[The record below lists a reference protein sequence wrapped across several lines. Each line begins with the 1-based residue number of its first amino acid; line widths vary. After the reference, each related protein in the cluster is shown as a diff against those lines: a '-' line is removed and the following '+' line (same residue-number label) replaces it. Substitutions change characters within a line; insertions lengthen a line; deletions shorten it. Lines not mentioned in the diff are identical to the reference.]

1 MSVPVP
7 VKKQNKNVLMEGV
20 RLIFRNFA
28 GKEGM
33 YNREGDRSFNV
44 VLPSEELA
52 LQMQEDGWKVKYKE
66 PRDEGDVGIWILPV
80 AISFKNRPP
89 RVVMVTS
96 KGRVR
101 LPEELLEMLDYV
113 DIASCDLI
121 VNPYHWHIK
130 SSGASGVKAY
140 LQSLYVTIQEDEL
153 EQKYA
158 DVPEIDLNG
167 QPAMLE
173 SGMKAI
179 EAGQNAQTPTAEQ
192 VDDLDDDADV
202 YDAELVDD

>member
-1 MSVPVP
+1 MSVPE
-7 VKKQNKNVLMEGV
+7 KRNNNVLMEGV
-20 RLIFRNFA
+20 RLIFRNFT
-28 GKEGM
+28 GEEGM
-33 YNREGDRSFNV
+33 FNRKGDRNFNV

-52 LQMQEDGWKVKYKE
+52 LQMKADGWKVKYKE
-66 PRDEGDVGIWILPV
+66 PRDEGDSGIYILPV
-80 AISFKNRPP
+80 AVSFKNRPP
-89 RVVMVTS
+89 RIVMVTS

-101 LPEELLEMLDYV
+101 LPEELVEMLDYV

-121 VNPYHWHIK
+121 VNPYHWSIP

-140 LQSLYVTIQEDEL
+140 LQSLYVTIVEDEL

-158 DVPEIDLNG
+158 DVPEIDLHG

-179 EAGQNAQTPTAEQ
+179 EAGRNDQTPNVEQ
-192 VDDLDDDADV
+192 IDDFDDDADIV
-202 YDAELVDD
+202 GGEIVED